1 MSAAWATIA
10 GLTVGTIAIKAAG
23 PVALGGRPL
32 PRTLAAIVGLL
43 APALL
48 AGLVVVETL
57 GATGGGLSLDARV
70 AGLAAA
76 GCALALRAPVLVVI
90 LVAAVVTAA
99 VRALA

>member
-1 MSAAWATIA
+1 MSEAWVTIVGLVA
-10 GLTVGTIAIKAAG
+10 GTVVIKAAG

-32 PRTLAAIVGLL
+32 PEPVAAVVALL

-48 AGLVVVETL
+48 AGLVVVEAL
-57 GATGGGLSLDARV
+57 SGSDGGIAVDARV

-76 GCALALRAPVLVVI
+76 GVAIALRAPMLVVI
-90 LVAAVVTAA
+90 ALAAAVTAA